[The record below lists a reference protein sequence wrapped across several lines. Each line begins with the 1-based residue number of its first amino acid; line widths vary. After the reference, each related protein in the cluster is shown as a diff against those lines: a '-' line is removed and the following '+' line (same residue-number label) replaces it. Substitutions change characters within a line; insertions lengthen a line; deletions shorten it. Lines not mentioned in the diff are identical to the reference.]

1 LASNVGSSAIMQACV
16 NQPVENWP
24 DAKSLIELFK
34 PSLYQQFKPAF
45 LGRMQIVPYYPLH
58 DELLIQIIQHKLGKI
73 TQRIQQQYATQVT
86 YNEDLLELL
95 LSRCTEVDSGAR
107 NIDHILN
114 ASVLPALATEIL
126 RTMSEGKIPKLIH
139 IEIKNDEIFYSVD
152 PKVKIAQKVR
162 SKSNKADAA

>member
-1 LASNVGSSAIMQACV
+1 
-16 NQPVENWP
+16 
-24 DAKSLIELFK
+24 
-34 PSLYQQFKPAF
+34 
-45 LGRMQIVPYYPLH
+45 MQIVPYYPLH

-73 TQRIQQQYATQVT
+73 TRRIQQQYVTQVT
-86 YNEDLLELL
+86 YSGDLLELL